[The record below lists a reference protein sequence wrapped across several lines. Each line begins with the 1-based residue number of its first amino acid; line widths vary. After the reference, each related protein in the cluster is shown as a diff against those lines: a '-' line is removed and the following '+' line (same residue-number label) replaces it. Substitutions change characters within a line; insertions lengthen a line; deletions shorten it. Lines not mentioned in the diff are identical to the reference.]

1 MQALFKEQ
9 ACIYVMDLY
18 SSQVPSQ
25 AQNGLGKNKTEKFGF
40 IDVKGKKKPSF
51 YILPT
56 NCPSNLL
63 YSISL
68 KL

>member
-1 MQALFKEQ
+1 MILP
-9 ACIYVMDLY
+9 
-18 SSQVPSQ
+18 QVPSQ
-25 AQNGLGKNKTEKFGF
+25 VQKWPGKNKTEKFGF